1 MINFYFQNQKTV
13 ENIKQ
18 KQSIK
23 NQVVENEYRS
33 SQNFFNSDLILQDY
47 LKRKISKKG
56 LDYMTAKLNKTGEAA
71 AKKMDSLSLDADKN
85 GPQLV
90 KRNFFGEDIDEV
102 KFHPSYQKL
111 MKIAIDSEMFKVKW
125 EPNLKEKFKEECHTL
140 GFASGYIYAMSELG
154 QYCPL
159 CMTDGVARLI
169 DLHCTEEDKRRLL
182 PHIYTTELE
191 EFFTGAMFL
200 TEKSGGSDVGR
211 NLVKAEKQ
219 VDGTYLL
226 SGEKWFCSNVNA
238 ELIFALART
247 DESKEGTRGLS
258 IFLIEKHLADGSKN
272 KLPIVRLKDKL
283 GVRSM
288 ASAECVLDGTVGKL
302 IGDEFNGFKIM
313 TDMINL
319 SRLYNSIAAL
329 SGARRALVEA
339 YNFNLF
345 RKSFGKKA
353 IEHTLIKEKLF
364 ELGSLNVA
372 NFYLTWRAIEAL
384 DKADNGDESASRQTE
399 NEKHLG
405 RLLTP
410 MVKKWSAEKAVYITR
425 ESMELMGGIGYI
437 EDGVLPKIMRDIMV
451 LPIWEGAGNIMTLDM
466 LRASFKSDGLK
477 VMMKEIQKSLGK
489 KLEYDDAILE
499 HLKELESKTKTLF
512 KMEQDELELHAKYF
526 FEKLTTLFQLSLI
539 LNNWEKSNEDWM
551 KPTAEFLKMS
561 LEKKES
567 LKVKDL
573 ESIKGLMA
581 WEI

>member
-1 MINFYFQNQKTV
+1 M
-13 ENIKQ
+13 EDIKK
-18 KQSIK
+18 KQSVK
-23 NQVVENEYRS
+23 NQVVENEYKS
-33 SQNFFNSDLILQDY
+33 SQNFYKSDLILQDF
-47 LKRKISKKG
+47 LKRKVSSKG
-56 LDYMTAKLNKTGEAA
+56 LDYMNPKLSKTGEDAA
-71 AKKMDSLSLDADKN
+71 QKMDALSLDADKN

-102 KFHPSYQKL
+102 KFHPSYQEL
-111 MKIAIDSEMFKVKW
+111 MKIAIDSDMFKVKW
-125 EPNLKEKFKEECHTL
+125 EPNLKNEFKLERHSL
-140 GFASGYIYAMSELG
+140 GFASGYLYAMSELG

-169 DLHCTEEDKRRLL
+169 DLHCTEEDKKRLL

-191 EFFTGAMFL
+191 QFFTGAMFL

-219 VDGTYLL
+219 EDGTYLL

-258 IFLIEKHLADGSKN
+258 IFLIEKHLLDGSKN

-288 ASAECVLDGTVGKL
+288 ASAECILDGTVGKL
-302 IGDEFNGFKIM
+302 VGDEFNGFKIM

-345 RKSFGKKA
+345 RKSFGKTA

-384 DKADNGDESASRQTE
+384 DRADNGDE

-451 LPIWEGAGNIMTLDM
+451 LPIWEGAGNIMILDM

-477 VMMKEIQKSLGK
+477 VMMQEIKTSLGK
-489 KLEYDDAILE
+489 KSDFNDTVLE
-499 HLKELESKTKTLF
+499 HFEELQNEMKSIF

-539 LNNWEKSNEDWM
+539 LDNWEDSNEVWM
-551 KPTAEFLKMS
+551 KPTAEFLKLS

-567 LKVKDL
+567 PKVRDI

-581 WEI
+581 WEL

>member
-1 MINFYFQNQKTV
+1 VGKT
-13 ENIKQ
+13 KQ
-18 KQSIK
+18 KQLVK
-23 NQVVENEYRS
+23 NKVVNGSYQS
-33 SQNFFNSDLILQDY
+33 SQNFYNSDLILKDY
-47 LKRKISKKG
+47 LKRKLSAKGMNYMLDKLHFIGKK
-56 LDYMTAKLNKTGEAA
+56 A
-71 AKKMDSLSLDADKN
+71 AKDMDSLSLDADKN
-85 GPQLV
+85 GPELN
-90 KRNFFGEDIDEV
+90 KRNLFGEDVNEV
-102 KFHPSYQKL
+102 KFHPSYQSL
-111 MKIAIDSEMFKVKW
+111 LQIAVDSYMFKVKW
-125 EPNLKEKFKEECHTL
+125 EPKLRYEFIQERHRL

-169 DLHCTEEDKRRLL
+169 DLHCTEEDKKRLL
-182 PHIYTTELE
+182 PHIYTTDLK

-219 VDGTYLL
+219 KDGTYHL

-238 ELIFALART
+238 EIIFALART
-247 DESKEGTRGLS
+247 DESKDGTRGLS

-272 KLPIVRLKDKL
+272 KLPIVRLKQKL

-329 SGARRALVEA
+329 SGARRALIEA
-339 YNFNLF
+339 YNFNLY
-345 RKSFGKKA
+345 RESFGKTA
-353 IEHTLIKEKLF
+353 IEHTLIKNKFF

-372 NFYLTWRAIEAL
+372 NFYLTWRAVEAL
-384 DKADNGDESASRQTE
+384 DKADNGDE
-399 NEKHLG
+399 NEKQLG

-437 EDGVLPKIMRDIMV
+437 EDGVIPKIMRDVMV
-451 LPIWEGAGNIMTLDM
+451 LPIWEGAGNIMILDM

-477 VMMKEIQKSLGK
+477 VMMKEIQKSIGK
-489 KLEYDDAILE
+489 NKAYDDLILE
-499 HLKELESKTKTLF
+499 HLNMLESKTRTLF
-512 KMEQDELELHAKYF
+512 KMEQEELELHAKYF
-526 FEKLTTLFQLSLI
+526 FEKLTTLYQLSLI
-539 LNNWEKSNEDWM
+539 LENTAEGNKAWM
-551 KPTAEFLKMS
+551 GPTAEFLKS
-561 LEKKES
+561 KLEKDEN
-567 LKVKDL
+567 LKVRTVK
-573 ESIKGLMA
+573 EIKGLMA
-581 WEI
+581 WDI

>member
-1 MINFYFQNQKTV
+1 MNNT
-13 ENIKQ
+13 KQ
-18 KQSIK
+18 KQSVK
-23 NQVVENEYRS
+23 NQVVETGYQT
-33 SQNFFNSDLILQDY
+33 SQDFYASDHILQDY
-47 LKRKISKKG
+47 LKRKVSSKG
-56 LDYMTAKLNKTGEAA
+56 LDYMKSKLSKIGEAA
-71 AKKMDSLSLDADKN
+71 AQKMDSLSLDADKN
-85 GPQLV
+85 VPQLV

-102 KFHPSYQKL
+102 KFHPSYNEL
-111 MKIAIDSEMFKVKW
+111 MQIAIDSEMFKVKW
-125 EPNLKEKFKEECHTL
+125 EPNLKNEFKLERHSL
-140 GFASGYIYAMSELG
+140 GFASGYLYAMSELG

-169 DLHCTEEDKRRLL
+169 DLHCTEEDKKRLL

-191 EFFTGAMFL
+191 QFFTGAMFL

-211 NLVKAEKQ
+211 NLVKAHKQ
-219 VDGTYLL
+219 NDGTYLL

-247 DESKEGTRGLS
+247 DESKTGTRGLS
-258 IFLIEKHLADGSKN
+258 IFLIEKHLPDGSKN

-288 ASAECVLDGTVGKL
+288 ASAECVLDGTVGTL
-302 IGDEFNGFKIM
+302 VGNEFNGFKIM

-345 RKSFGKKA
+345 RKSFGKTA
-353 IEHTLIKEKLF
+353 IEHTLVKEKLF

-384 DKADNGDESASRQTE
+384 DKADNGNE

-410 MVKKWSAEKAVYITR
+410 MVKKWSAEKAVYIVR

-437 EDGVLPKIMRDIMV
+437 EDGVVPKIMRDVMV
-451 LPIWEGAGNIMTLDM
+451 LPIWEGAGNIMILDM

-477 VMMKEIQKSLGK
+477 VMMEEIKTSLSRKSDYGDTISEHLQELENKMKSLF
-489 KLEYDDAILE
+489 E
-499 HLKELESKTKTLF
+499 
-512 KMEQDELELHAKYF
+512 MEVEELELHGKYF
-526 FEKLTTLFQLSLI
+526 FEKLTTLFQLSII
-539 LNNWEKSNEDWM
+539 LNNWEDSNVGWM
-551 KPTAEFLKMS
+551 KPTAEFLKS
-561 LEKKES
+561 RLKKSEN
-567 LKVKDL
+567 LKVRNVED
-573 ESIKGLMA
+573 IKALIA

>member
-1 MINFYFQNQKTV
+1 M

-23 NQVVENEYRS
+23 NQVVENEYHS
-33 SQNFFNSDLILQDY
+33 SQNFYKSDLILQDY
-47 LKRKISKKG
+47 LKRKVSKKG
-56 LDYMTAKLNKTGEAA
+56 MDYMTAKFNKTGEAA
-71 AKKMDSLSLDADKN
+71 AKQMDALSLDADKN

-102 KFHPSYQKL
+102 KFHPSYQEL
-111 MKIAIDSEMFKVKW
+111 MKIAMDSEMFKVKW
-125 EPNLKEKFKEECHTL
+125 EPKLRENFQQERHSL
-140 GFASGYIYAMSELG
+140 GFASGYLYAMSELG

-169 DLHCTEEDKRRLL
+169 DLHCTEEDKKRLL
-182 PHIYTTELE
+182 PHIYTTDLE

-219 VDGTYLL
+219 MDDTYFL

-258 IFLIEKHLADGSKN
+258 IFLIEKHLADGKKN

-345 RKSFGKKA
+345 RKSFGKTA
-353 IEHTLIKEKLF
+353 IEHTLIKDKLF

-384 DKADNGDESASRQTE
+384 DKADNGNED
-399 NEKHLG
+399 EKHLG

-466 LRASFKSDGLK
+466 LRASFKTDGLK
-477 VMMKEIQKSLGK
+477 VIMKEIQKSLGK
-489 KLEYDDAILE
+489 ISEYDDTILE

-539 LNNWEKSNEDWM
+539 LNNWENSNEDWM
-551 KPTAEFLKMS
+551 KPTAEFLKLN
-561 LEKKES
+561 LENKES
-567 LKVKDL
+567 LYVRDV
-573 ESIKGLMA
+573 ESIKNLIG

>member
-1 MINFYFQNQKTV
+1 M

-18 KQSIK
+18 KQSVK
-23 NQVVENEYRS
+23 NQVVESGFKS
-33 SQNFFNSDLILQDY
+33 SQNFFKSDLILQDY
-47 LKRKISKKG
+47 LKRKVSSKG
-56 LDYMTAKLNKTGEAA
+56 LGYMASILNKTGEDAA
-71 AKKMDSLSLDADKN
+71 QKMDALSLDADKN

-102 KFHPSYQKL
+102 KFHPSYQEL
-111 MKIAIDSEMFKVKW
+111 MQIAIDSEMFKVKW
-125 EPNLKEKFKEECHTL
+125 EPKLRNDFKLERHSL
-140 GFASGYIYAMSELG
+140 GFATGYLYAMSELG

-169 DLHCTEEDKRRLL
+169 DLHCTEEDKKRLL

-191 EFFTGAMFL
+191 GFFTGAMFL

-211 NLVKAEKQ
+211 NLVKAERQ
-219 VDGTYLL
+219 EDGTYLL

-258 IFLIEKHLADGSKN
+258 IFLIEKHLPDGSKN

-288 ASAECVLDGTVGKL
+288 ASAECILDGTVGKL
-302 IGDEFNGFKIM
+302 VGDEFNGFKIM

-345 RKSFGKKA
+345 RKSFGKTA

-384 DKADNGDESASRQTE
+384 DKADNGNE

-437 EDGVLPKIMRDIMV
+437 EDGVLPKIMRDVMV

-477 VMMKEIQKSLGK
+477 VMMEEIKTSLGK
-489 KLEYDDAILE
+489 KSDYDNTILE
-499 HLKELESKTKTLF
+499 HLKELENKTKSLF

-539 LNNWEKSNEDWM
+539 LDNWQDSNEAWM
-551 KPTAEFLKMS
+551 KPTAEFLK
-561 LEKKES
+561 LKLGREEI
-567 LKVKDL
+567 LKVWNVK
-573 ESIKGLMA
+573 EIKGLMG
-581 WEI
+581 WEL

>member
-1 MINFYFQNQKTV
+1 MEKRSQRQEVKNRVVQENYRTSNNFYA
-13 ENIKQ
+13 
-18 KQSIK
+18 
-23 NQVVENEYRS
+23 
-33 SQNFFNSDLILQDY
+33 SDLILKEY
-47 LKRKISKKG
+47 LNRKLSTKG
-56 LDYMTAKLNKTGEAA
+56 LSYMDDRLKKTGKKAA
-71 AKKMDSLSLDADKN
+71 MEMDQLSLDADKN
-85 GPQLV
+85 GPQLI
-90 KRNFFGEDIDEV
+90 KRNFFGENIDEV
-102 KFHPSYQKL
+102 KFHPSYQEL
-111 MKIAIDSEMFKVKW
+111 MKIAIDSEMFRVKW
-125 EPNLKEKFKEECHTL
+125 EPKLREMFKQERHSL
-140 GFASGYIYAMSELG
+140 GFASGYLYAMSELG

-169 DLHCTEEDKRRLL
+169 DLHCSEEDKKRLL

-191 EFFTGAMFL
+191 DFFTGAMFL

-211 NLVKAEKQ
+211 NLVRAEKQ
-219 VDGTYLL
+219 VDDTYLL

-258 IFLIEKHLADGSKN
+258 IFLIEKHLPDGSKN

-288 ASAECVLDGTVGKL
+288 ASAECVLNGTIGKL

-345 RKSFGKKA
+345 RKSFGKTA
-353 IEHTLIKEKLF
+353 IEHSLIKEKLF
-364 ELGSLNVA
+364 EIGSLNVA

-437 EDGVLPKIMRDIMV
+437 EDGVVPKIMRDVMV

-466 LRASFKSDGLK
+466 LRASFKSEGLK
-477 VMMKEIQKSLGK
+477 VMMQEIQKALGK
-489 KLEYDDAILE
+489 NKAYDDLILE
-499 HLKELESKTKTLF
+499 HLKVLESKTKTLF
-512 KMEQDELELHAKYF
+512 KMEQEELELHAKYF
-526 FEKLTTLFQLSLI
+526 FEKLTTLYQLSLI
-539 LNNWEKSNEDWM
+539 LKNTDERNKAWM
-551 KPTAEFLKMS
+551 GPTAEFLKS
-561 LEKKES
+561 KLEKDKN
-567 LKVKDL
+567 LKVRTVED
-573 ESIKGLMA
+573 IKGLMA

>member
-1 MINFYFQNQKTV
+1 M
-13 ENIKQ
+13 ENTEK
-18 KQSIK
+18 KQSVK

-33 SQNFFNSDLILQDY
+33 SQNFFKSDLILQDY
-47 LKRKISKKG
+47 LKRKLSSKG
-56 LDYMTAKLNKTGEAA
+56 LDYMSAVLNKTGEAA
-71 AKKMDSLSLDADKN
+71 AKQMDTLSLDADKN

-90 KRNFFGEDIDEV
+90 KRNFFGEDIDEI
-102 KFHPSYQKL
+102 KFHPSYQEL

-125 EPNLKEKFKEECHTL
+125 DPNLKNEFKLERHSL
-140 GFASGYIYAMSELG
+140 GFASGYLYAMSELG

-169 DLHCTEEDKRRLL
+169 DLHCREEDKKRLL

-191 EFFTGAMFL
+191 DFFTGAMFL

-211 NLVKAEKQ
+211 NLVRAEKQ
-219 VDGTYLL
+219 VDDTYLL

-258 IFLIEKHLADGSKN
+258 IFLIEKHLPDGSKN

-288 ASAECVLDGTVGKL
+288 ASAECVLNGTIGKL

-345 RKSFGKKA
+345 RKSFGKTA
-353 IEHTLIKEKLF
+353 IEHSLIKEKLF

-410 MVKKWSAEKAVYITR
+410 MAKKWSAEKAVYITR

-466 LRASFKSDGLK
+466 LRACFKSDGLK
-477 VMMKEIQKSLGK
+477 VMMQEIKTSLGK
-489 KLEYDDAILE
+489 KSDYDNTILE
-499 HLKELESKTKTLF
+499 KLKHLESKMQSLF
-512 KMEQDELELHAKYF
+512 KMEQEELELHAKYF
-526 FEKLTTLFQLSLI
+526 FENLTTLFQLSLI
-539 LNNWEKSNEDWM
+539 LNNWKESNDAWM
-551 KPTAEFLKMS
+551 KPTAEFLKLS

-567 LKVKDL
+567 PKIRDI
-573 ESIKGLMA
+573 ESIKGLMG
-581 WEI
+581 WEL

>member
-1 MINFYFQNQKTV
+1 M
-13 ENIKQ
+13 ENTKK
-18 KQSIK
+18 KQSVE
-23 NQVVENEYRS
+23 NQVVEKEYRT
-33 SQNFFNSDLILQDY
+33 SQNFYKSDLIIQDY
-47 LKRKISKKG
+47 LKRKVSIKG
-56 LDYMTAKLNKTGEAA
+56 LDYMTSKLNKTGEDAA
-71 AKKMDSLSLDADKN
+71 QKMDVLSLDADKN
-85 GPQLV
+85 GPQLI
-90 KRNFFGEDIDEV
+90 KRNFFGENIDEV
-102 KFHPSYQKL
+102 KFHPSYQEL

-125 EPNLKEKFKEECHTL
+125 EPNLREMFKQERHSL
-140 GFASGYIYAMSELG
+140 GFASGYLYAMSELG

-169 DLHCTEEDKRRLL
+169 DLHCSEEDKKRLL

-219 VDGTYLL
+219 EDETYLL

-258 IFLIEKHLADGSKN
+258 IFLIEKHLPDGSKN

-345 RKSFGKKA
+345 RRSFGKTA

-437 EDGVLPKIMRDIMV
+437 EDGVVPKIMRDVMV

-466 LRASFKSDGLK
+466 LRASFKSEGLK
-477 VMMKEIQKSLGK
+477 VMMQEIQKALGK
-489 KLEYDDAILE
+489 NKAYDDLILE
-499 HLKELESKTKTLF
+499 HLKVLESKTKTLF
-512 KMEQDELELHAKYF
+512 KMEQEELELHAKYF
-526 FEKLTTLFQLSLI
+526 FEKLTTLYQLSLI
-539 LNNWEKSNEDWM
+539 LKNTDERNKAWM
-551 KPTAEFLKMS
+551 GPTAEFLKS
-561 LEKKES
+561 KLEKDEN
-567 LKVKDL
+567 LKVRTVED
-573 ESIKGLMA
+573 IKGLMA

>member
-1 MINFYFQNQKTV
+1 M
-13 ENIKQ
+13 ENTKK
-18 KQSIK
+18 KQSVE
-23 NQVVENEYRS
+23 NQVVEKEYRT
-33 SQNFFNSDLILQDY
+33 SQNFYKSDLIIQDY
-47 LKRKISKKG
+47 LKRKVSIKG
-56 LDYMTAKLNKTGEAA
+56 LDYMTSKLNKTGEDAA
-71 AKKMDSLSLDADKN
+71 QKMDVLSLDADKN
-85 GPQLV
+85 GPQLI
-90 KRNFFGEDIDEV
+90 KRNFFGENIDEV
-102 KFHPSYQKL
+102 KFHPSYQEL
-111 MKIAIDSEMFKVKW
+111 MEIAIDSEMFRVKW
-125 EPNLKEKFKEECHTL
+125 EPNLREMFKQERHSL
-140 GFASGYIYAMSELG
+140 GFASGYLYAMSELG

-169 DLHCTEEDKRRLL
+169 DLHCSEEDKKRLL

-219 VDGTYLL
+219 EDETYLL

-258 IFLIEKHLADGSKN
+258 IFLIEKHLPDGSKN

-339 YNFNLF
+339 YNFNLY
-345 RKSFGKKA
+345 RRSFGKTA

-364 ELGSLNVA
+364 EIGSLNVA

-437 EDGVLPKIMRDIMV
+437 EDGVVPKIMRDVMV

-466 LRASFKSDGLK
+466 LRASFKAEGLK
-477 VMMKEIQKSLGK
+477 VMMQEIQKALGK
-489 KLEYDDAILE
+489 NKAYDDLILE
-499 HLKELESKTKTLF
+499 HLKVLESKTKTLF
-512 KMEQDELELHAKYF
+512 KMEQEELELHAKYF
-526 FEKLTTLFQLSLI
+526 FEKLTTLYQLSLI
-539 LNNWEKSNEDWM
+539 LKNTDERNKAWM
-551 KPTAEFLKMS
+551 GPTAEFLKS
-561 LEKKES
+561 KLEKDEN
-567 LKVKDL
+567 LKVRTVED
-573 ESIKGLMA
+573 IKGLMA

>member
-1 MINFYFQNQKTV
+1 VEKRSQRQEVKNRVVQENYRTSNNFYA
-13 ENIKQ
+13 
-18 KQSIK
+18 
-23 NQVVENEYRS
+23 
-33 SQNFFNSDLILQDY
+33 SDLILKEY
-47 LKRKISKKG
+47 LNRKLSTKG
-56 LDYMTAKLNKTGEAA
+56 LSYMDDRLKKTGKKAA
-71 AKKMDSLSLDADKN
+71 MEMDQLSLDADKN
-85 GPQLV
+85 GPQLI
-90 KRNFFGEDIDEV
+90 KRNFFGENIDEV
-102 KFHPSYQKL
+102 KFHPSYQEL
-111 MKIAIDSEMFKVKW
+111 MKIAIDSEMFRVKW
-125 EPNLKEKFKEECHTL
+125 EPKLREMFKQERHSL
-140 GFASGYIYAMSELG
+140 GFASGYLYAMSELG

-169 DLHCTEEDKRRLL
+169 DLHCSEEDKKRLL

-191 EFFTGAMFL
+191 DFFTGAMFL

-211 NLVKAEKQ
+211 NLVRAEKQ
-219 VDGTYLL
+219 VDDTYLL

-258 IFLIEKHLADGSKN
+258 IFLIEKHLPDGSKN

-288 ASAECVLDGTVGKL
+288 ASAECVLNGTIGKL

-345 RKSFGKKA
+345 RKSFGKTA
-353 IEHTLIKEKLF
+353 IEHSLIKEKLF
-364 ELGSLNVA
+364 EIGSLNVA

-437 EDGVLPKIMRDIMV
+437 EDGVVPKIMRDVMV

-466 LRASFKSDGLK
+466 LRASFKSEGLK
-477 VMMKEIQKSLGK
+477 VMMQEIQKALGK
-489 KLEYDDAILE
+489 NKAYDDLILE
-499 HLKELESKTKTLF
+499 HLKVLESKTKTLF
-512 KMEQDELELHAKYF
+512 KMEQEELELHAKYF
-526 FEKLTTLFQLSLI
+526 FEKLTTLYQLSLI
-539 LNNWEKSNEDWM
+539 LKNTDERNKAWM
-551 KPTAEFLKMS
+551 GPTAEFLKS
-561 LEKKES
+561 KLEKDKN
-567 LKVKDL
+567 LKVRTVED
-573 ESIKGLMA
+573 IKGLMA

>member
-1 MINFYFQNQKTV
+1 M

-18 KQSIK
+18 KQSVK
-23 NQVVENEYRS
+23 NQVVENDHRS
-33 SQNFFNSDLILQDY
+33 SQNFFTSDLILQDY
-47 LKRKISKKG
+47 LKRKVSSKG
-56 LDYMTAKLNKTGEAA
+56 LDYMNSKLDKTGKDAA
-71 AKKMDSLSLDADKN
+71 QKMDALSLDADKN
-85 GPQLV
+85 GPQLI

-102 KFHPSYQKL
+102 KFHPSYQEL
-111 MKIAIDSEMFKVKW
+111 MQIAIDSEMFKVKW
-125 EPNLKEKFKEECHTL
+125 EPNLKNEFKPERHSL
-140 GFASGYIYAMSELG
+140 GFASGYLYAMSELG

-169 DLHCTEEDKRRLL
+169 ELHCTEEDKNRLL
-182 PHIYTTELE
+182 PHIHTTDLKD
-191 EFFTGAMFL
+191 FYTGAMFL

-219 VDGTYLL
+219 SDGTYLL

-258 IFLIEKHLADGSKN
+258 IFLIEKHLPDGSTN

-288 ASAECVLDGTVGKL
+288 ASAECILDGTVGKL

-345 RKSFGKKA
+345 RKSFGKTA
-353 IEHTLIKEKLF
+353 IKHTLIKEKLF

-384 DKADNGDESASRQTE
+384 DKADNGDE

-437 EDGVLPKIMRDIMV
+437 EDGVLPKIMRDVMV

-477 VMMKEIQKSLGK
+477 VMMEEIKTSLGK
-489 KLEYDDAILE
+489 KTDYDNVILE
-499 HLKELESKTKTLF
+499 HLNELQSKTKSLF

-526 FEKLTTLFQLSLI
+526 FEKLTTLYQLSLI
-539 LNNWEKSNEDWM
+539 LKNWEESNHDWM
-551 KPTAEFLKMS
+551 APTAEFLKS
-561 LEKKES
+561 KLSRQES
-567 LKVKDL
+567 IKVR
-573 ESIKGLMA
+573 EVGEIKGLMG
-581 WEI
+581 WKI

>member
-1 MINFYFQNQKTV
+1 MENTNKNQSV
-13 ENIKQ
+13 
-18 KQSIK
+18 K
-23 NQVVENEYRS
+23 NQVVEKEHRT
-33 SQNFFNSDLILQDY
+33 SQNFFTSDLILQDY
-47 LKRKISKKG
+47 LERKVSSKG
-56 LDYMTAKLNKTGEAA
+56 LDYMKSKLDKTGKDAA
-71 AKKMDSLSLDADKN
+71 QKMDALSLDADKN
-85 GPQLV
+85 APQLV
-90 KRNFFGEDIDEV
+90 KRNLFGEDIDEV
-102 KFHPSYQKL
+102 KFHPSYQDL
-111 MKIAIDSEMFKVKW
+111 MKIAINSEMFKVKW
-125 EPNLKEKFKEECHTL
+125 EPNLRNEFKQERHSL
-140 GFASGYIYAMSELG
+140 GFSSGYLYAMSELG

-169 DLHCTEEDKRRLL
+169 DLHCSEEDKQRLL
-182 PHIYTTELE
+182 PHIYTTNLE
-191 EFFTGAMFL
+191 DFFTGAMFL

-219 VDGTYLL
+219 KDGTYLL

-247 DESKEGTRGLS
+247 DENKEGTRGLS
-258 IFLIEKHLADGSKN
+258 IFLIEKHLPDGNMN

-288 ASAECVLDGTVGKL
+288 ASAECILDGTVGKL
-302 IGDEFNGFKIM
+302 IGNEFNGFKIM

-339 YNFNLF
+339 YNFNLY
-345 RKSFGKKA
+345 RKSFGKTA

-372 NFYLTWRAIEAL
+372 NFYLTWRAVEAL
-384 DKADNGDESASRQTE
+384 DKADNGDE
-399 NEKHLG
+399 NEKQLG

-437 EDGVLPKIMRDIMV
+437 EDGVVPKIMRDVMV

-477 VMMKEIQKSLGK
+477 VMMQEIQKSTGK
-489 KLEYDDAILE
+489 NEAYDDLILE
-499 HLKELESKTKTLF
+499 HFNMLESKTRTLF
-512 KMEQDELELHAKYF
+512 KMEQNELELHAKYF
-526 FEKLTTLFQLSLI
+526 FEKLTTLYQLSLI
-539 LNNWEKSNEDWM
+539 LENTAEGNKAWM
-551 KPTAEFLKMS
+551 EPTAEFLKS
-561 LEKKES
+561 KLEKDDNLNPRTVE
-567 LKVKDL
+567 D
-573 ESIKGLMA
+573 IKGLMA
-581 WEI
+581 WEL